1 MNKKADFN
9 PDNLITVEDLSEP
22 LTYSVEAFTSPR
34 YAEEESDKLW
44 AKVWQHAG
52 RVEEIPEVG
61 NYITYDIMDDSIII
75 VRSAPDTIKAFYNVC
90 SHRGRQLV
98 DTPQGAHSACGRNQ
112 NFVCGYHGWTYNL
125 EGTCTRILDESDWKG
140 VLNDSCTR
148 LNEIKVDTWGGWIW
162 INMDPECE
170 PLRDYLEPAAGLLD
184 QFEFDKMRFRWRQWV
199 VFDCNWKTALE
210 AFMEPYHVE
219 GTHPQLCEYGD
230 FYAWSKAQGLHGN
243 DGFDS
248 KDPNDTSAATTTVTR
263 AGKGP
268 DARKMIAQMQEEF
281 WDTIGASTTP
291 TLVNAAKRL
300 VDELPEGTPAHEV
313 HEHWYES
320 AKRDDAERG
329 VIWPSPD
336 PEQLAKAGLAWHIFP
351 NMSFIPGLTFA
362 LGYRTRPYG
371 NDPNKCI
378 YESFA
383 LERFPEGQEPETEW
397 VYAEP
402 TEENWKKVLAQ
413 DFSNMAAVQKGMR
426 NRGFRGTLPNPHQ
439 EQKITNF
446 HRNLARYM
454 GRGSPQL
461 IGKSK

>member
-1 MNKKADFN
+1 MNKKADIN
-9 PDNLITVEDLSEP
+9 SKNLIKVEDLSEP
-22 LTYSVEAFTSPR
+22 LTYSVDAFTNPE
-34 YAEEESDKLW
+34 YAQQEGDKLW

-52 RVEEIPEVG
+52 RVEEIPDVG
-61 NYITYDIMDDSIII
+61 SYITYDIMDDSIVI
-75 VRSAPDTIKAFYNVC
+75 VRSSPDTIKAFFNVC

-98 DTPQGAHSACGRNQ
+98 DTPEGAHSAGGKKQ

-125 EGTCTRILDESDWKG
+125 EGTCTKILDEDDWKG
-140 VLNDSCTR
+140 VLNDSCTK

-162 INMDPECE
+162 VNMDPDCE
-170 PLRDYLEPAAGLLD
+170 PLRDYLEPAASLLD
-184 QFEFDKMRFRWRQWV
+184 QFEFEKMRFRWRQWV

-300 VDELPEGTPAHEV
+300 VDELPEGTPAEEV

-320 AKRDDAERG
+320 AKRDDAARG
-329 VIWPSPD
+329 VVWPTPD
-336 PEQLAKAGLAWHIFP
+336 PDELAKAGLAWHVFP

-383 LERFPEGQEPETEW
+383 LERFPEGEEPNPPW
-397 VYAEP
+397 VHAEP
-402 TEENWKKVLAQ
+402 TEEKWKKVLAQ

-426 NRGFRGTLPNPHQ
+426 NRGFRGALPNPHQ

-454 GRGSPQL
+454 GRGSPEL
-461 IGKSK
+461 IKNK

>member
-1 MNKKADFN
+1 MNKRAEFN
-9 PDNLITVEDLSEP
+9 TDNLIKVEDLSEP
-22 LTYSVEAFTSPR
+22 LTYSVEAFTCPA
-34 YAEEESDKLW
+34 YAQEEREKLW
-44 AKVWQHAG
+44 SQVWQHAG
-52 RVEEIPEVG
+52 RVEEIPDVG

-75 VRSAPDTIKAFYNVC
+75 VRTAADKLQAFYNVC

-98 DTPQGAHSACGRNQ
+98 DVPEGGHSACGKKQ
-112 NFVCGYHGWTYNL
+112 HFVCGYHGWTYNL
-125 EGTCTRILDESDWKG
+125 EGKCTRILDKEDWKG
-140 VLNDSCTR
+140 VLDDERTR
-148 LNEIKVDTWGGWIW
+148 LNEVKVDTWGGWIW
-162 INMDPECE
+162 INMNPDCE
-170 PLRDYLEPAAGLLD
+170 PLLEYLQPAADLLD
-184 QFEFDKMRFRWRQWV
+184 QFEFEKMRFHWRQWV

-219 GTHPQLCEYGD
+219 GTHPQLSVYGD

-248 KDPNDTSAATTTVTR
+248 KDPEENSSAAHTTVTR

-268 DARKMIAQMQEEF
+268 DARKMIAQMQDDF
-281 WDTIGASTTP
+281 WETIRGSTTP

-320 AKRDDAERG
+320 AKRDDAARG
-329 VIWPSPD
+329 VIWPTIDPD
-336 PEQLAKAGLAWHIFP
+336 KLAKAGLAWHIFP
-351 NMSFIPGLTFA
+351 NMSFIPGLTFL
-362 LGYRTRPYG
+362 LGYRARPYG

-378 YESFA
+378 FEAYA
-383 LERFPEGQEPETEW
+383 LERYPEGKEPKTEW
-397 VYAEP
+397 IYAEP
-402 TEENWKKVLAQ
+402 TEEKWRKVLAQ

-426 NRGFRGTLPNPHQ
+426 NRGFRGALPNPHQ

-454 GRGSPQL
+454 NRASPQL
-461 IGKSK
+461 IRK